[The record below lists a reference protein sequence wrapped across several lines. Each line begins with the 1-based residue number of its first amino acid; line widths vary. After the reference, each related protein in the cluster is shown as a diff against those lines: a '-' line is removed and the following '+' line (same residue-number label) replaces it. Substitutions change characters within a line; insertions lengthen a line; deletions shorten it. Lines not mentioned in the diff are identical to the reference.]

1 MCMSCRKHKCHPLN
15 ITSIT
20 QIKVEEKKK
29 NEKPPFS
36 YNALIMMAI
45 RQVWQL
51 PNVASGHYM

>member
-1 MCMSCRKHKCHPLN
+1 MCHPLN

-45 RQVWQL
+45 RQV
-51 PNVASGHYM
+51 G

>member
-1 MCMSCRKHKCHPLN
+1 MCHPLN
-15 ITSIT
+15 IPSIT

-51 PNVASGHYM
+51 PYVTSGH